1 MKVVGGDSRVFMQPL
16 RPASLYNSWNKG
28 QEFIKPVSFRNL
40 KTSFSIITDEWD
52 RPHQE
57 VHKLCHLAQLF
68 LNSSISCGTNCI
80 FPRGFVYGGLNL
92 GSKYGHPNLKHVW
105 IWCLKIQWV
114 HIEGICG
121 KLHGNHK
128 ILPQF
133 YWIGCYFPMFVLT
146 LPTRAIFHFNLDFF
160 FPLWVLSL
168 GGGLFT
174 HQWAAAMV
182 PNPKSSIFPSPLPCV
197 NGYPLPSFTL
207 AMKEKALNNPPL
219 L

>member
-1 MKVVGGDSRVFMQPL
+1 MNGIGHIRKF
-16 RPASLYNSWNKG
+16 
-28 QEFIKPVSFRNL
+28 
-40 KTSFSIITDEWD
+40 TSIF
-52 RPHQE
+52 
-57 VHKLCHLAQLF
+57 HLAWLF

-133 YWIGCYFPMFVLT
+133 YWIGCHFPMFVLT

-160 FPLWVLSL
+160 PTVGVVFGRWVVHPSVSSVN
-168 GGGLFT
+168 GS
-174 HQWAAAMV
+174 Q
-182 PNPKSSIFPSPLPCV
+182 PKVVHFSQPFALCEWIPSPLIYS
-197 NGYPLPSFTL
+197 GYERKGP
-207 AMKEKALNNPPL
+207 K
-219 L
+219 